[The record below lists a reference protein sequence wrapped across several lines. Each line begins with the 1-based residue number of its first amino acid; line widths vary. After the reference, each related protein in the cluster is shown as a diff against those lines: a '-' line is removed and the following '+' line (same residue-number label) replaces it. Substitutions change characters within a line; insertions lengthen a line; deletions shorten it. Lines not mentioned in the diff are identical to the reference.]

1 MIFLTYH
8 SFDFLPAFWCLL
20 PCTTSYLWKASPQ
33 GLIQGALKAG
43 SFLTQLCSLCQSVV
57 YDYPFPGCKWF
68 CHLFRLGIP
77 VISFLSHF
85 LVNSRSK
92 QLCVIE
98 DFLFLRPSFSRSYR
112 SILSSSL
119 SRVYSITLV
128 DLLLDHHC
136 RFRVRFIF
144 LCFFLSPSELKMRFN
159 SQINKVYSDSIAIH
173 SLLINTL
180 SIIRKTQ
187 NLFLCSHPIKLSLYQ
202 LEIVLTYADCPS
214 VQTLGLS
221 VTKVFTSFFV
231 THVSILTNQKT
242 ILFSNNT

>member
-1 MIFLTYH
+1 MTIRFRV
-8 SFDFLPAFWCLL
+8 
-20 PCTTSYLWKASPQ
+20 AS
-33 GLIQGALKAG
+33 GLNE
-43 SFLTQLCSLCQSVV
+43 QS
-57 YDYPFPGCKWF
+57 
-68 CHLFRLGIP
+68 LFRCPLRGTPNKRSLFDWRYRWIPFVGLGLVTNITNLKISKVRGAASNATHFAVCP
-77 VISFLSHF
+77 VSKFPLSAYLSHF

-159 SQINKVYSDSIAIH
+159 SH

-187 NLFLCSHPIKLSLYQ
+187 NLFLCSHPIKLSLY
-202 LEIVLTYADCPS
+202 
-214 VQTLGLS
+214 
-221 VTKVFTSFFV
+221 
-231 THVSILTNQKT
+231 
-242 ILFSNNT
+242 

>member
-1 MIFLTYH
+1 MFTGT
-8 SFDFLPAFWCLL
+8 SSDNRRV
-20 PCTTSYLWKASPQ
+20 TTHNSRA
-33 GLIQGALKAG
+33 LIKG
-43 SFLTQLCSLCQSVV
+43 QSV
-57 YDYPFPGCKWF
+57 YMGYSPL
-68 CHLFRLGIP
+68 HRP
-77 VISFLSHF
+77 VF
-85 LVNSRSK
+85 LVDSRSK

-159 SQINKVYSDSIAIH
+159 SH

-187 NLFLCSHPIKLSLYQ
+187 NLFLCSHPIKLSLY
-202 LEIVLTYADCPS
+202 
-214 VQTLGLS
+214 
-221 VTKVFTSFFV
+221 
-231 THVSILTNQKT
+231 
-242 ILFSNNT
+242 

>member
-1 MIFLTYH
+1 MFTGT
-8 SFDFLPAFWCLL
+8 SSDNRRV
-20 PCTTSYLWKASPQ
+20 TTHNSRA
-33 GLIQGALKAG
+33 LIKG
-43 SFLTQLCSLCQSVV
+43 QSV
-57 YDYPFPGCKWF
+57 YMGYSPL
-68 CHLFRLGIP
+68 HRP
-77 VISFLSHF
+77 VF

-128 DLLLDHHC
+128 DLLLEHHC

-159 SQINKVYSDSIAIH
+159 SH

-187 NLFLCSHPIKLSLYQ
+187 NLFLCSHPIKLSLY
-202 LEIVLTYADCPS
+202 
-214 VQTLGLS
+214 
-221 VTKVFTSFFV
+221 
-231 THVSILTNQKT
+231 
-242 ILFSNNT
+242 

>member
-1 MIFLTYH
+1 MFTGT
-8 SFDFLPAFWCLL
+8 SSDNRRV
-20 PCTTSYLWKASPQ
+20 TTHNSRA
-33 GLIQGALKAG
+33 LIKG
-43 SFLTQLCSLCQSVV
+43 QSV
-57 YDYPFPGCKWF
+57 YMGYSPL
-68 CHLFRLGIP
+68 HRP
-77 VISFLSHF
+77 VF

-159 SQINKVYSDSIAIH
+159 SH

-187 NLFLCSHPIKLSLYQ
+187 NLFLCSHPIKLSLY
-202 LEIVLTYADCPS
+202 
-214 VQTLGLS
+214 
-221 VTKVFTSFFV
+221 
-231 THVSILTNQKT
+231 
-242 ILFSNNT
+242 

>member
-1 MIFLTYH
+1 MQDGNYPPRNFATLG
-8 SFDFLPAFWCLL
+8 SLL
-20 PCTTSYLWKASPQ
+20 LQPMFTGTSSDNRRVTTHNSRA
-33 GLIQGALKAG
+33 LIKG
-43 SFLTQLCSLCQSVV
+43 QSV
-57 YDYPFPGCKWF
+57 YMGYSPL
-68 CHLFRLGIP
+68 HRP
-77 VISFLSHF
+77 VF

-98 DFLFLRPSFSRSYR
+98 EFLLLRPSFSRSYR

-159 SQINKVYSDSIAIH
+159 SH

-187 NLFLCSHPIKLSLYQ
+187 NLFLCSHPIKLSLY
-202 LEIVLTYADCPS
+202 
-214 VQTLGLS
+214 
-221 VTKVFTSFFV
+221 
-231 THVSILTNQKT
+231 
-242 ILFSNNT
+242 

>member
-1 MIFLTYH
+1 MFTGT
-8 SFDFLPAFWCLL
+8 SSDNRRV
-20 PCTTSYLWKASPQ
+20 TTHNSRA
-33 GLIQGALKAG
+33 LIKG
-43 SFLTQLCSLCQSVV
+43 QSV
-57 YDYPFPGCKWF
+57 YMGYSPL
-68 CHLFRLGIP
+68 HRP
-77 VISFLSHF
+77 VF

-98 DFLFLRPSFSRSYR
+98 EFLLLRPSFSRSYR

-159 SQINKVYSDSIAIH
+159 SH

-187 NLFLCSHPIKLSLYQ
+187 NLFLCSHPIKLSLY
-202 LEIVLTYADCPS
+202 
-214 VQTLGLS
+214 
-221 VTKVFTSFFV
+221 
-231 THVSILTNQKT
+231 
-242 ILFSNNT
+242 

>member
-1 MIFLTYH
+1 MFTGT
-8 SFDFLPAFWCLL
+8 SSDNRRV
-20 PCTTSYLWKASPQ
+20 TTHNSRA
-33 GLIQGALKAG
+33 LIKG
-43 SFLTQLCSLCQSVV
+43 QSV
-57 YDYPFPGCKWF
+57 YMGYSPL
-68 CHLFRLGIP
+68 HRP
-77 VISFLSHF
+77 VF

-98 DFLFLRPSFSRSYR
+98 DVLLLRPSFSRSYR

-159 SQINKVYSDSIAIH
+159 SH

-187 NLFLCSHPIKLSLYQ
+187 NLFLCSHPIKLSLY
-202 LEIVLTYADCPS
+202 
-214 VQTLGLS
+214 
-221 VTKVFTSFFV
+221 
-231 THVSILTNQKT
+231 
-242 ILFSNNT
+242 